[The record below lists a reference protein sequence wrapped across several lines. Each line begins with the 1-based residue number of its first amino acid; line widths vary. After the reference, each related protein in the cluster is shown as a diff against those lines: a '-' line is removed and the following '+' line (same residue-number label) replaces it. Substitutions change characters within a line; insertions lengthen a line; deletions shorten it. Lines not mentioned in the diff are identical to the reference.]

1 MPISPELSLTAPDAA
16 PVGAERIRLL
26 ETIGQAGSISAAA
39 RSLGMSYKAAWDAVA
54 AMNNL
59 VGRPLVEA
67 RPGGRSG
74 GGAVLT
80 PDGTRLIAAF
90 RRLEDEMARSF
101 AAIDA
106 DLGGTGLTS
115 SRILWSLS
123 MRTSARN
130 ALAGTITGIT
140 LGAVNAEVK
149 LKVSD
154 AVTLSAIITR
164 ESVKDLDLAVG
175 KPCTALIKAPF
186 VILAPADGGMR
197 TSVRNRIEGS
207 VSKIETGAVN
217 AEVCLDIGGG
227 KTLTSIITMD
237 ALSELGLE
245 VGAPAVALIK
255 APFIILAVA

>member
-1 MPISPELSLTAPDAA
+1 MPIAPELSLTAPDAA

-106 DLGGTGLTS
+106 DLGGTGLT
-115 SRILWSLS
+115 
-123 MRTSARN
+123 
-130 ALAGTITGIT
+130 
-140 LGAVNAEVK
+140 VNDGSEVK
-149 LKVSD
+149 AGFTIGDPYPQHGDNQGLPLVVLVDKVD
-154 AVTLSAIITR
+154 LGVLPLAIKQ
-164 ESVKDLDLAVG
+164 VLAV
-175 KPCTALIKAPF
+175 
-186 VILAPADGGMR
+186 V
-197 TSVRNRIEGS
+197 V
-207 VSKIETGAVN
+207 
-217 AEVCLDIGGG
+217 EVE
-227 KTLTSIITMD
+227 
-237 ALSELGLE
+237 AQE
-245 VGAPAVALIK
+245 VVLVVP
-255 APFIILAVA
+255 

>member
-39 RSLGMSYKAAWDAVA
+39 RSLGMSYKTAWDAVA

-90 RRLEDEMARSF
+90 RRLEHEMARSF

-186 VILAPADGGMR
+186 VILAAAGDGMR

-207 VSKIETGAVN
+207 VSRITPGAVN

-237 ALSELGLE
+237 SLADLGLE
-245 VGAPAVALIK
+245 VGAPAVALVK